1 MTQQIYIRNESLEHV
16 VNESAVRSAAEATL
30 VDQNV
35 QDCEVSVMLTDDSQI
50 QELNFSYRQIGKPTD
65 VLAFAMR
72 EGVDGEL
79 HSELLGDVVISI
91 GTAKRQAYENDY
103 TLDVELARLTVHGV
117 LHLLGYGHQTQDEE
131 EIMFEV
137 QERILCMIPI

>member
-1 MTQQIYIRNESLEHV
+1 MIYIRNESLEHI

-50 QELNFSYRQIGKPTD
+50 QELNFNYRQIGKPTD

-79 HSELLGDVVISI
+79 HSELLGDVIISLA
-91 GTAKRQAYENDY
+91 TAKRQADENDY
-103 TLDVELARLTVHGV
+103 TLDAELARLTVHGV
-117 LHLLGYGHQTQDEE
+117 LHLLGYHHQTQDEE
-131 EIMFEV
+131 EIMFEI
-137 QERILCMIPI
+137 QKRILCTIPT

>member
-1 MTQQIYIRNESLEHV
+1 MIYIRNESLEHI

-50 QELNFSYRQIGKPTD
+50 QKLNSDYRQTDKPTD

-72 EGVDGEL
+72 EGIDGKL
-79 HSELLGDVVISI
+79 HSELLGDVIISLA
-91 GTAKRQAYENDY
+91 TAKRQADENDY
-103 TLDVELARLTVHGV
+103 TLDAELARLTVHGV
-117 LHLLGYGHQTQDEE
+117 LHLLGYHHQTQDEE
-131 EIMFEV
+131 EIMFEI
-137 QERILCMIPI
+137 QKRILCTIPT